1 MKSCLFVFNNDKDQ
15 TTTQEDLD
23 KVRND
28 IKYLLNHNDKDNDI
42 IEDDDIKA
50 CFFNA
55 KYYSNYCFNYNYFY
69 NLKELFDMEYKNYQE
84 AKCNLYKQPNSKEI
98 NLDNTFFDYLY
109 KILYSKVKNEFEV
122 KISPKQ
128 AIDKNILNAIND
140 KINEIKEKENLN
152 DSKYEN
158 KILQLLSFSQ
168 ENISKIKTLKES
180 GVENL
185 RDVLSYQINCINK
198 SKQEELRANLDNVII
213 SLDMFF
219 QRDFSERI
227 KDFNKIEEFKIDMDD
242 IKARLQLLIKKNIS
256 KAKVIEKN
264 YIEEISNSLKS
275 KKESLQELLKNDNKG
290 IILEKINQKIFS
302 SLESLNL
309 KLKEY
314 IEEND
319 KNSYDL
325 LTEANKCINKIENKS
340 KFTIEKLKVYLSRE
354 LGSEN
359 KSLESEI
366 LNEIKNSC
374 ESLSDIIGQKGLK
387 EWIISLFSS
396 LNYLENVI
404 DMIINKFRKK
414 KINLNISTIS
424 EKINDYLVGNSNKID
439 NWINCVTLKFNK
451 EEEKKW
457 KKLCK
462 SYDII
467 RKEIINLKK

>member
-1 MKSCLFVFNNDKDQ
+1 M
-15 TTTQEDLD
+15 
-23 KVRND
+23 
-28 IKYLLNHNDKDNDI
+28 
-42 IEDDDIKA
+42 
-50 CFFNA
+50 
-55 KYYSNYCFNYNYFY
+55 
-69 NLKELFDMEYKNYQE
+69 
-84 AKCNLYKQPNSKEI
+84 
-98 NLDNTFFDYLY
+98 
-109 KILYSKVKNEFEV
+109 
-122 KISPKQ
+122 
-128 AIDKNILNAIND
+128 
-140 KINEIKEKENLN
+140 
-152 DSKYEN
+152 
-158 KILQLLSFSQ
+158 
-168 ENISKIKTLKES
+168 
-180 GVENL
+180 
-185 RDVLSYQINCINK
+185 
-198 SKQEELRANLDNVII
+198 
-213 SLDMFF
+213 
-219 QRDFSERI
+219 
-227 KDFNKIEEFKIDMDD
+227 
-242 IKARLQLLIKKNIS
+242 
-256 KAKVIEKN
+256 
-264 YIEEISNSLKS
+264 
-275 KKESLQELLKNDNKG
+275 
-290 IILEKINQKIFS
+290 
-302 SLESLNL
+302 NL

-374 ESLSDIIGQKGLK
+374 ESLSDIIGQKGFK